1 MPRAVTLSLFLFL
14 AEVIFPVCLSGCL
27 VIPEIAEIKEEQVR
41 EKIGPEEVLL
51 EYRMTETLLKLH
63 AHTDKGVAVTDIPLD
78 RMFWSSL
85 EEFKSLLRV
94 ADTKNYLLPGRILG
108 TFLILPVKTL
118 LTDKK
123 RLIIVPGDKLAEIPF
138 EALIIDPIDSKSPR
152 KEKIPFLIHEF
163 EIIYHFSVAHWYYG
177 VKTGRTTTYDF
188 LGFSPV
194 FETHPTINALPFTR
208 VELDAI
214 ANLFRAQG
222 KSVKIAM
229 DQESDLTSFFT
240 LSGKGKVVHLATHGL
255 RAAENPVG
263 NGLLFWEDH
272 EPLDSE
278 AQEVELLTPDDIALL
293 RLNSDLL
300 VLNACASGRS
310 AASQDTMFR
319 SSIREFFHAGA
330 RNILCTLWN
339 VSDLMAQRFMISFYK
354 HWLSGQSYSQ
364 ALRAVKLE
372 FLSKRETSLPM
383 VWAPYVLI
391 GQ

>member
-1 MPRAVTLSLFLFL
+1 MPKVITLSFIYFL
-14 AEVIFPVCLSGCL
+14 AEGIFPVCLSGYP
-27 VIPEIAEIKEEQVR
+27 VIPEIVEIKEEQVR

-51 EYRMTETLLKLH
+51 EYRMTETLLKLY
-63 AHTDKGVAVTDIPLD
+63 AHTDKGVVVTDILLN

-85 EEFKSLLRV
+85 KEFKSLLRV
-94 ADTKNYLLPGRILG
+94 ADTKNYLLPGKILG

-118 LTDKK
+118 LTEKK
-123 RLIIVPGDKLAEIPF
+123 RLIIVPGHELADIPF
-138 EALIIDPIDSKSPR
+138 EALIMDPSDGESPST
-152 KEKIPFLIHEF
+152 EKIPFLIHEF

-177 VKTGRTTTYDF
+177 ASQGQTTTYDF

-214 ANLFRAQG
+214 ANLFREKG

-229 DQESDLTSFFT
+229 DQESDLTSFFI

-272 EPLDSE
+272 ENVGSE

-319 SSIREFFHAGA
+319 SSIREFFQAGA

-339 VSDLMAQRFMISFYK
+339 VSDMMAQRFMISFYK

-383 VWAPYVLI
+383 VWAPYILI

>member
-1 MPRAVTLSLFLFL
+1 MPRAVTLSFIFFL
-14 AEVIFPVCLSGCL
+14 AKGIFPLCLSGYP
-27 VIPEIAEIKEEQVR
+27 VIPEILEIKEEQVR
-41 EKIGPEEVLL
+41 EKIGHEEVIL

-63 AHTDKGVAVTDIPLD
+63 THTDKGVVVTDIPLN

-94 ADTKNYLLPGRILG
+94 ADTKNYLLHGKILG
-108 TFLILPVKTL
+108 TILVLPVRPL

-123 RLIIVPGDKLAEIPF
+123 RLIIVPGHELSDIPF
-138 EALIIDPIDSKSPR
+138 EALIIDPSDGRSPTQG
-152 KEKIPFLIHEF
+152 KIPFLIHEF
-163 EIIYHFSVAHWYYG
+163 EIIYHFSLAHWYYG
-177 VKTGRTTTYDF
+177 ANPGQTTTYDF

-214 ANLFRAQG
+214 ADLFREKG
-222 KSVKIAM
+222 MSVKIAM

-272 EPLDSE
+272 EPVGSE
-278 AQEVELLTPDDIALL
+278 MPDVELLTPDDIALL

-319 SSIREFFHAGA
+319 SSIREFFQAGA